1 MVTQFGRG
9 QKSQL
14 SAITQGTDLYIGI
27 QVNAPGTSWDI
38 SCFGLDENDR
48 LSDDRYFVFFNQPK
62 SPEGSIQLLGAQS
75 GDTES
80 FRLNLGAVPPSIHK
94 LSFCAALDSA
104 GSASQIT
111 SGYFRIVVGGQEVMR
126 YPFTGADFTTE
137 RAVMIGDVYR
147 KGVWRVT
154 ANGQGFAGGLA
165 ELIRSFG
172 GEVADEAP
180 AAPPPAPGFAPPPP
194 APAARPSAPAA
205 PPAPPQPG
213 GYGQPPAQPGYG
225 QPPAQPGYGQPPA
238 APVPAAPVPAAAGA
252 ASPLVNLY
260 KEPPPSQAQPVPPGA
275 MASLTPYAE
284 NQAQGRWVLQN
295 SKLVKVRLGP
305 DAMALRGAMVAY
317 QGTIEF
323 DYKSRGLRGMIEEK
337 LTGQGLKLM
346 TCKGQGEVFLAQDA
360 SDLHIVELGQSQKLC
375 VNTKNVLAFDSTI
388 TNEVKRIE
396 SAGIPG
402 GGVFHFEMT
411 GPGTVVV
418 MTKGM
423 PVTLPVQGPTF
434 ADINALVAWTVG
446 QRVSVSSHVGISR
459 QIYHTESGETFNMQF
474 QAMGGGHF
482 IVVQPY
488 EV

>member
-27 QVNAPGTSWDI
+27 QLNAPGTSWDI
-38 SCFGLDENDR
+38 SCFGLDGDDR
-48 LSDDRYFVFFNQPK
+48 LSDDRYFIFFNQPK
-62 SPEGSIQLLGAQS
+62 SPEGSIQQLGAQS

-80 FRLNLGAVPPSIHK
+80 FRLNLDAVPSSIQK
-94 LSFCAALDSA
+94 LSFCAALEGA

-111 SGYFRIVVGGQEVMR
+111 AGYFRIVVGGQEVLR
-126 YPFTGADFTTE
+126 YAFTGADFSAE

-147 KGVWRVT
+147 KGVWRVA

-172 GEVADEAP
+172 GEVEDPAP
-180 AAPPPAPGFAPPPP
+180 AAPPPVPAPGFAPPPARP
-194 APAARPSAPAA
+194 APAPAGGFAPPPGPAA
-205 PPAPPQPG
+205 ARPPAPPG
-213 GYGQPPAQPGYG
+213 GP
-225 QPPAQPGYGQPPA
+225 QPGYGQPPA
-238 APVPAAPVPAAAGA
+238 AAPAAAAGA
-252 ASPLVNLY
+252 ASPLVSLY

-284 NQAQGRWVLQN
+284 NQAPGRWVLQN
-295 SKLVKVRLGP
+295 SKLVKVRLGE

-317 QGTIEF
+317 QGNVEF

-337 LTGQGLKLM
+337 LTGQGMKLM

-360 SDLHIVELGQSQKLC
+360 SDLHIVELAAGQKLC
-375 VNTKNVLAFDSTI
+375 VNTKNVLAFDATI

-396 SAGIPG
+396 SPGIPG
-402 GGVFHFEMT
+402 GGIFHFEMA
-411 GPGTVVV
+411 GPGTIVV
-418 MTKGM
+418 MTKGTPM
-423 PVTLPVQGPTF
+423 TLPVQGPTF
-434 ADINALVAWTVG
+434 GDINALVAWTVG
-446 QRVSVSSHVGISR
+446 MRVSMSSQVRISR
-459 QIYHTESGETFNMQF
+459 QVYHTASGESVNMQF
-474 QAMGGGHF
+474 QGMGGGHF